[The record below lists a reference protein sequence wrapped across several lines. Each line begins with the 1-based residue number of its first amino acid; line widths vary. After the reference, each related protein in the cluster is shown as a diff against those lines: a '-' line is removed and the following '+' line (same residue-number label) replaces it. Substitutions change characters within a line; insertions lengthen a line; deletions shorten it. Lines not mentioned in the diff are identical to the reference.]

1 MPFSPDSG
9 TQVLSPPPKP
19 SGCELCQRASPL
31 TKHHLIP
38 RTLHN
43 KPRYQKRHSREERL
57 TAIVWL
63 CHPCHKHIHRLYSER
78 ELADR
83 LASLEA
89 LMNDADIRA
98 LSIGLPP
105 SLRASNRN
113 HRGAN
118 GAKLYQPQ
126 PLLVAPGSCQSLVQ
140 RFG

>member
-1 MPFSPDSG
+1 MTPSSDSG
-9 TQVLSPPPKP
+9 AHALSPPPKP
-19 SGCELCQRASPL
+19 NGCELCQRESPL

-83 LASLEA
+83 FTTIEA
-89 LMNDADIRA
+89 LMADADIRA
-98 LSIGLPP
+98 FVDWLATKPP
-105 SLRASNRN
+105 GFKPKSPVRKR
-113 HRGAN
+113 H
-118 GAKLYQPQ
+118 
-126 PLLVAPGSCQSLVQ
+126 
-140 RFG
+140 

>member
-9 TQVLSPPPKP
+9 THVLSPPPKP
-19 SGCELCQRASPL
+19 SGCELCQRAS
-31 TKHHLIP
+31 
-38 RTLHN
+38 
-43 KPRYQKRHSREERL
+43 PRYQKRHSREERL

-98 LSIGLPP
+98 FVDWLATKPAGFKPKS
-105 SLRASNRN
+105 
-113 HRGAN
+113 
-118 GAKLYQPQ
+118 
-126 PLLVAPGSCQSLVQ
+126 PG
-140 RFG
+140 RKRR

>member
-1 MPFSPDSG
+1 VPLSPDSG
-9 TQVLSPPPKP
+9 THVLSPPPKP

-63 CHPCHKHIHRLYSER
+63 CHPCHKHIRRLYSER

-98 LSIGLPP
+98 FVDWLATKPAGFKPKS
-105 SLRASNRN
+105 
-113 HRGAN
+113 
-118 GAKLYQPQ
+118 
-126 PLLVAPGSCQSLVQ
+126 PG
-140 RFG
+140 RKRR